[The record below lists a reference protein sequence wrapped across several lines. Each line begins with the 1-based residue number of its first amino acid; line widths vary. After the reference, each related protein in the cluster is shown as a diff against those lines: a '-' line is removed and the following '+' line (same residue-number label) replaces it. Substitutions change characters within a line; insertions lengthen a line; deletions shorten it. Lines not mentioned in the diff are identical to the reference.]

1 MRIYFNLFIS
11 TILIIPISSF
21 GQNINSYNIDAKLN
35 SEDKTIEIY
44 QVMKFKNTSN
54 ILLKEIYLED
64 WSNSYI
70 DNTTKLAKRISD
82 EYSRSFSFAQKKQRG
97 STLINNI
104 KSNDIETWERSNN
117 SSDIIKVNLKKPIS
131 KDESIEIAEHK
142 SKKIL
147 CLMFHPERNMK
158 SDKLLVEAIRIFF
171 K

>member
-54 ILLKEIYLED
+54 VLLKEIYLED

-104 KSNDIETWERSNN
+104 ANWVNVDAYKLLNLTFGGSGYDIACASHN
-117 SSDIIKVNLKKPIS
+117 SPITYLKKQSERFI
-131 KDESIEIAEHK
+131 KGEK
-142 SKKIL
+142 S
-147 CLMFHPERNMK
+147 RNP
-158 SDKLLVEAIRIFF
+158 RT
-171 K
+171 

>member
-104 KSNDIETWERSNN
+104 IVK
-117 SSDIIKVNLKKPIS
+117 
-131 KDESIEIAEHK
+131 
-142 SKKIL
+142 
-147 CLMFHPERNMK
+147 
-158 SDKLLVEAIRIFF
+158 
-171 K
+171 

>member
-11 TILIIPISSF
+11 TILIIPITSF

-54 ILLKEIYLED
+54 VLLKEIYLED

-97 STLINNI
+97 STLINDI

-131 KDESIEIAEHK
+131 KDESIY
-142 SKKIL
+142 
-147 CLMFHPERNMK
+147 
-158 SDKLLVEAIRIFF
+158 LVDLTSETLSAG
-171 K
+171 